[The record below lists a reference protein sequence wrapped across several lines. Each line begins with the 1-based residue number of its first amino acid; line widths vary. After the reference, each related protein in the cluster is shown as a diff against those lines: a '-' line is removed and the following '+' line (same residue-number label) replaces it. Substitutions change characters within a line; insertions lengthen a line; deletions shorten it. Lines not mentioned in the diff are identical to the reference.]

1 IQLPPLRP
9 LFHQLRRHQ
18 PFFLGHITPLPV
30 APPIKRLKRLARLFI
45 RRWHAACRR
54 PLRNHHPVIV
64 IPWLAFPFVQFCPGR
79 FLSRQLFHRLQR
91 RPPKSFLHV
100 NQHAIHVKNQ
110 NVRMALLHPSFPHA
124 TRPFQFPFSVP
135 APPRCLRLRL
145 TLHSQSGSIFSSF
158 KAGRNLSS

>member
-1 IQLPPLRP
+1 MRPPPLSPPFLQLRP
-9 LFHQLRRHQ
+9 LQ
-18 PFFLGHITPLPV
+18 PFFIGHISRLAV
-30 APPIKRLKRLARLFI
+30 APPIKRLKRRARLFI
-45 RRWHAACRR
+45 RCRHAACRR
-54 PLRNHHPVIV
+54 PLRNHHPVVV
-64 IPWLAFPFVQFCPGR
+64 IPWLAFPFVQFRPGR

-110 NVRMALLHPSFPHA
+110 NLRIHLLHRSFRHA

-135 APPRCLRLRL
+135 APPQCLRLRL

-158 KAGRNLSS
+158 KAERNLSS

>member
-18 PFFLGHITPLPV
+18 PFFLGHISRLPV
-30 APPIKRLKRLARLFI
+30 APPIKRLKRRTRLFI
-45 RRWHAACRR
+45 RRRHAACRR
-54 PLRNHHPVIV
+54 PLRNHHPVVV
-64 IPWLAFPFVQFCPGR
+64 IPRLAFPFVQFRPGR

-110 NVRMALLHPSFPHA
+110 NLRIHPAYRSFRHVPS
-124 TRPFQFPFSVP
+124 PFQFHSSVP

-145 TLHSQSGSIFSSF
+145 TLHSRSGSIFSSF
-158 KAGRNLSS
+158 KAERNLSS